1 MRKKDRDL
9 VSRALLLA
17 LFGGLFLM
25 MGTIDE
31 AEAWLMHQTNCKTI
45 AEAKIEVSVEL
56 SKKPKPRVGANAGIR
71 IECDTEFH
79 WNPFPHGDDDDDNSS
94 GSDSSSGSCDSADWC
109 PYCEEEHWVCNF
121 GTGWE

>member
-9 VSRALLLA
+9 VSRVLLLA

-45 AEAKIEVSVEL
+45 AEAKIEA
-56 SKKPKPRVGANAGIR
+56 SKQKCSPTTSETASPIFLFY
-71 IECDTEFH
+71 I
-79 WNPFPHGDDDDDNSS
+79 
-94 GSDSSSGSCDSADWC
+94 
-109 PYCEEEHWVCNF
+109 
-121 GTGWE
+121 